1 VERKLA
7 TVLFVDLVDSTGLVV
22 RADPEI
28 VRRRVSTYFERASE
42 CIERYGGT
50 VEKFAGDAVM
60 AAFGVPRTHEDDAER
75 AVRAAFAVLEQV
87 HALDLEA
94 RIGVEAGE
102 VVVDDAE
109 STFVTGEAV
118 NIAARLEQAAG
129 PGEIV
134 LGPTVRRLTAGTVEV
149 EDAGPVE
156 LKGRPGELWTW
167 RALRPLE
174 VSRPVATAWFVGREE
189 ELELLE
195 NALAR
200 AIRDRRAQLVTVF
213 GEPGIGKSRLVREF
227 TDGAE
232 RVTVLK
238 GRALPYGEGVTYWP
252 LASMIKDSAG
262 ITDDAPASEAFER
275 LRLCCESEAVAD
287 LLAVALGVLGATEE
301 GRGVAELTW
310 AVTLWAEQL
319 AEAQPLVLVFED
331 VHWADDPLL
340 NVIEHLARSLR
351 NAPVLILCLA
361 RPNLLESRPTW
372 GGGNP
377 RALAIE
383 LGPLS
388 PELSTELADA
398 LLTRADVPAGQRA
411 LALEKAEGNPLF
423 LEETARMLAD
433 DETVVL
439 KQIPDSI
446 QALIAARI
454 DTLDPGDKRLL
465 QRAAL
470 VGRIFW
476 RGALDALSPE
486 DDVTAGLDRLLEREF
501 IAPEAHSSISG
512 ERAFRFTH
520 GLIREVAHATVSKA
534 ERAEDHRRVAHWVAE
549 RAPDELADIYA
560 HHLDRA
566 ATLTAELEGSV
577 PSDLAHEAAAALEG
591 AGRRSL
597 RRSSF
602 AVARTQFKR
611 AIELEPTLR
620 RRYFA
625 AQAAWSLSDVP
636 IARAE
641 AESVLEEA
649 RSERARDVEGRTL
662 VLLAEIAL
670 RADSDVARASL
681 LANEALEAL
690 PDEELIGLYDA
701 HAVHS
706 KIAWWVG
713 DAEAS
718 RRHAEATVELARAMK
733 RRDLESFALAQLA
746 RLADVDGDVE
756 GARELTQRAVTLA
769 EESGSREAFGM
780 ARLAAGG
787 CFSGGGDLDAAESAY
802 RDAVTAFEE
811 TGAEGRAVWAK
822 TMLGALALRRGDV
835 VRAEKLLRDSV
846 IRLRAA
852 QESGYLVEAE
862 RQLAETLVQ
871 AGELSEAEQI
881 AERARSAVGRD
892 DVWSRAT
899 TRHALALVRAAQG
912 RTREAEEL
920 LQEALAIVEP
930 TMYRNLT
937 DEVRASLDAIRGG
950 AGDAHSVATSD
961 LVG

>member
-7 TVLFVDLVDSTGLVV
+7 TVLFVDLVDSTGFVV
-22 RADPEI
+22 NADPEV
-28 VRRRVSTYFERASE
+28 VRRRVSTYFERAAE
-42 CIERYGGT
+42 CIERHGGT

-60 AAFGVPRTHEDDAER
+60 AAFGAPRAHEGDAER

-87 HALDLEA
+87 HELDLEA

-102 VVVDDAE
+102 VVVDEAE

-118 NIAARLEQAAG
+118 NVAARLQQSAA
-129 PGEIV
+129 PGQIV

-149 EDAGPVE
+149 EDAGPVQ
-156 LKGRPGELWTW
+156 LKGRPDAIWTW
-167 RALRPLE
+167 RALRPLDAA
-174 VSRPVATAWFVGREE
+174 RPAASAWFVGRDE

-195 NALAR
+195 NALGR
-200 AIRDRRAQLVTVF
+200 AMRDRRAQLVTVF

-232 RVTVLK
+232 RVTVLR

-287 LLAVALGVLGATEE
+287 LLAVALGVLGAAEE
-301 GRGVAELTW
+301 GRGAAELTW
-310 AVTLWAEQL
+310 AVTTWAEQL

-340 NVIEHLARSLR
+340 NVIEHVARSLR
-351 NAPVLILCLA
+351 TVPVLIICLA
-361 RPNLLESRPTW
+361 RPDLLDTRPTW

-383 LGPLS
+383 LGPLN
-388 PELSTELADA
+388 PEESSELADA
-398 LLTRADVPAGQRA
+398 LLARADVPAGQRA
-411 LALEKAEGNPLF
+411 VALEKAEGNPLF

-433 DETVVL
+433 GEGIVL

-454 DTLDPGDKRLL
+454 DALDFGDKRLL

-470 VGRIFW
+470 VGRVFW
-476 RGALDALSPE
+476 RGALDALSP
-486 DDVTAGLDRLLEREF
+486 DTDVTASLDRLLEREF
-501 IAPEAHSSISG
+501 IAPEAHSSITG

-534 ERAEDHRRVAHWVAE
+534 ERAEDHRRVAEWVAE

-566 ATLTAELEGSV
+566 ASLTAELDGSV
-577 PSDLAHEAAAALEG
+577 PPDLAHEAAVALEG

-597 RRSSF
+597 RRSAFST
-602 AVARTQFKR
+602 ARTQFQR
-611 AIELEPTLR
+611 AIALEPTLR

-625 AQAAWSLSDVP
+625 ACAAWSLSDVAC
-636 IARAE
+636 ARAE
-641 AESVLEEA
+641 AESVLDDA
-649 RSERARDVEGRTL
+649 RREQARDVEGRVL
-662 VLLAEIAL
+662 VVLAEIAL
-670 RADSDVARASL
+670 RADSDVAQARR
-681 LANEALEAL
+681 LADEALEVL
-690 PDEELIGLYDA
+690 PEEELVGRYDA
-701 HAVHS
+701 QLLLSA
-706 KIAWWVG
+706 IGWWIG
-713 DAEAS
+713 DADTS
-718 RRHAEATVELARAMK
+718 RLHAEATFELARAMN
-733 RRDLESFALAQLA
+733 RRDLEAFALAQLA
-746 RLADVDGDVE
+746 RLADADNDHE
-756 GARELTQRAVTLA
+756 RARELTQRAATFA
-769 EESGSREAFGM
+769 QESGSREAFGF
-780 ARLAAGG
+780 ARAAAGG
-787 CFSGGGDLDAAESAY
+787 CFAVGGDLDAAETAY
-802 RDAVTAFEE
+802 RDAIAAFEE
-811 TGAEGRAVWAK
+811 IGASGRAGWAI
-822 TMLGALALRRGDV
+822 TMLGALARRRGDLG
-835 VRAEKLLRDSV
+835 RAEKLLRDGV
-846 IRLRAA
+846 GRLRAA

-871 AGELSEAEQI
+871 AGKLSEAQQI

-892 DVWSRAT
+892 DVWSRAS

-912 RTREAEEL
+912 RNQEAEAL
-920 LQEALAIVEP
+920 LEEALAIVEP

-937 DEVRASLDAIRGG
+937 DEVRASLDEVRG
-950 AGDAHSVATSD
+950 ATAAAPH
-961 LVG
+961 

>member
-7 TVLFVDLVDSTGLVV
+7 TVLFVDLVDSTGFVV
-22 RADPEI
+22 NADPEV
-28 VRRRVSTYFERASE
+28 VRRRVTTYFERASE
-42 CIERYGGT
+42 CIERFGGT

-60 AAFGVPRTHEDDAER
+60 AAFGAPRTHEDDAER

-87 HALDLEA
+87 HELDLEA

-102 VVVDDAE
+102 VVVDEAE

-118 NIAARLEQAAG
+118 NIAARLQQAAA
-129 PGEIV
+129 PGQIV

-156 LKGRPGELWTW
+156 LKGRPGQLWTW
-167 RALRPLE
+167 RALRPLDAA
-174 VSRPVATAWFVGREE
+174 RPVGATWFVGREE

-195 NALAR
+195 NALGR

-232 RVTVLK
+232 RVTVLR

-275 LRLCCESEAVAD
+275 LRMCCESEAVAD
-287 LLAVALGVLGATEE
+287 LLAVALGVLGAAEE

-310 AVTLWAEQL
+310 AVSLWAEQL

-331 VHWADDPLL
+331 VHWADEPLL

-351 NAPVLILCLA
+351 TAPVLVICLA
-361 RPNLLESRPTW
+361 RPDLLDSQPTW

-383 LGPLS
+383 LGPLT
-388 PELSTELADA
+388 PEESNELADA
-398 LLTRADVPAGQRA
+398 LLARADVPAGQRA

-433 DETVVL
+433 DEGAVL

-454 DTLDPGDKRLL
+454 DSLGAADKRLL

-470 VGRIFW
+470 IGRVFW
-476 RGALDALSPE
+476 RGAVDALSP
-486 DDVTAGLDRLLEREF
+486 DVDVTAGLDRLLEREF
-501 IAPEAHSSISG
+501 IAPEAQSSITG

-534 ERAEDHRRVAHWVAE
+534 ERAEDHRRVAEWVAE

-566 ATLTAELEGSV
+566 AALTAELGPV
-577 PSDLAHEAAAALEG
+577 PGDLAHDAAAALEA

-602 AVARTQFKR
+602 ATARTQFLR

-625 AQAAWSLSDVP
+625 AAAAWSLSDVQC
-636 IARAE
+636 ARTDAE
-641 AESVLEEA
+641 LVLEEA
-649 RSERARDVEGRTL
+649 RGERARDIEGRAL

-670 RADSDVARASL
+670 RADSDVARASR
-681 LANEALEAL
+681 LAAEALEAL
-690 PDEELIGLYDA
+690 PEEELVGRYDA
-701 HAVHS
+701 QLIHS
-706 KIAWWVG
+706 TIAWWVG
-713 DAEAS
+713 DAAAS
-718 RRHAEATVELARAMK
+718 RSHAEATVELARAMN
-733 RRDLESFALAQLA
+733 RRDLEAFALTQLA
-746 RLADVDGDVE
+746 RLADADNDQTR
-756 GARELTQRAVTLA
+756 ARELTQRATALA

-780 ARLAAGG
+780 ARTAAGG
-787 CFSGGGDLDAAESAY
+787 CFAIGGDLDAAEAAY
-802 RDAVTAFEE
+802 REAITAFEE
-811 TGAEGRAVWAK
+811 IGAVGRVGWAM
-822 TMLGALALRRGDV
+822 TMLGALARDRGDL
-835 VRAEKLLRDSV
+835 VRSEKLLRDGV
-846 IRLRAA
+846 GRLRAA
-852 QESGYLVEAE
+852 QEGGHLVEAE
-862 RQLAETLVQ
+862 RQLAETLVE
-871 AGELSEAEQI
+871 AGKLSEAQQV
-881 AERARSAVGRD
+881 AERAYRTVGRD

-899 TRHALALVRAAQG
+899 TRHALARVRAAQG

-920 LQEALAIVEP
+920 LLESLAIVEP

-937 DEVRASLDAIRGG
+937 EEVRASLEAVRGT
-950 AGDAHSVATSD
+950 AGDVHSVAASD
-961 LVG
+961 RR